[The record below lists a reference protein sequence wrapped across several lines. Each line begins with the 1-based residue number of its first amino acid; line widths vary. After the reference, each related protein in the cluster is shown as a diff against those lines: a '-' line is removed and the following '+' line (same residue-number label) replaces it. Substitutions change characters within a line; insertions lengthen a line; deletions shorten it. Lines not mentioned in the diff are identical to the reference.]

1 MDQQNLPGTVQNHV
15 TLGDWIITFI
25 ITAIPIVGFV
35 MLFVWAF
42 GEGTNKSKKT
52 WAQAYLILIAV
63 GIILAIIF
71 FTVFMSFISSMF
83 GNLNQYS

>member
-1 MDQQNLPGTVQNHV
+1 MDQHNLPGTVQNHV
-15 TLGDWIITFI
+15 TLGEWIVTFI

-42 GEGTNKSKKT
+42 GDGTNQSKKT

-63 GIILAIIF
+63 GIVLAIIF
-71 FTVFMSFISSMF
+71 FTVFASILANMF
-83 GNLNQYS
+83 GSMNKYS

>member
-1 MDQQNLPGTVQNHV
+1 MDQQNLPGTVQNNV
-15 TLGDWIITFI
+15 TLGEWIVTFI

-42 GEGTNKSKKT
+42 GDGTNKSKKT

-63 GIILAIIF
+63 SIVLAIIF
-71 FTVFMSFISSMF
+71 FSLFISVLSSLF
-83 GNLNQYS
+83 GNMNTYS